1 MKKLEEFDHP
11 IVFVFTITLC
21 VVGMI
26 AVLSWVFMS
35 LGWTG
40 PLSVLKG
47 GINITSP
54 NGQKGP
60 APQ

>member
-1 MKKLEEFDHP
+1 MAGKLEKFDHP
-11 IVFVFTITLC
+11 LVFAVSITLV

-26 AVLSWVFMS
+26 SLMSWAFSS

-40 PLSVLKG
+40 PLQVLKG
-47 GINITSP
+47 GIVPSSS
-54 NGQKGP
+54 GP

>member
-1 MKKLEEFDHP
+1 MKATDFDHP
-11 IVFVFTITLC
+11 LIFALTITLV

-26 AVLSWVFMS
+26 AVLSWVFLS

-47 GINITSP
+47 GITSGSTQ
-54 NGQKGP
+54 NGP
-60 APQ
+60 AAQ